1 MDWLI
6 RTTADVPMPI
16 LSLAAAV
23 IIFGIAGAIYWI
35 ALPDIE
41 RHDAEQ
47 IAKRLRADDLSG
59 RDRTGYRR

>member
-6 RTTADVPMPI
+6 RTTADIPMPV
-16 LSLAAAV
+16 LSLGVAV
-23 IIFGIAGAIYWI
+23 LIFGIAGAIYWI

-47 IAKRLRADDLSG
+47 IAKRLRADELSG
-59 RDRTGYRR
+59 RDQSGVRR